1 MFEYST
7 FETHLKSKKFGRHIK
22 YFQTI
27 SSTNNEAK
35 KHLDKNDQHGYVI
48 ITKNQTNGRGRRNN
62 KWFSI
67 PNKSLTFS
75 IIINKHKIKNNQL
88 LSIIPAIAIT
98 NAIKKVSNIQCA
110 IKWPNDIILNNKKI
124 GGILIETKFDY
135 IVIGIGLNVNEKH
148 NELNTQIEKS
158 SSSLKNNNS
167 EEIKLELLL
176 ATILNELEKSFEAE
190 EKHLV
195 NQWTKYC
202 NHINQNIQ
210 FHEKNK
216 LISGLFTGI
225 NQNGQ
230 AIINI
235 NNHTEFVSSGIIE
248 I

>member
-1 MFEYST
+1 M
-7 FETHLKSKKFGRHIK
+7 
-22 YFQTI
+22 
-27 SSTNNEAK
+27 
-35 KHLDKNDQHGYVI
+35 
-48 ITKNQTNGRGRRNN
+48 
-62 KWFSI
+62 
-67 PNKSLTFS
+67 
-75 IIINKHKIKNNQL
+75 
-88 LSIIPAIAIT
+88 
-98 NAIKKVSNIQCA
+98 
-110 IKWPNDIILNNKKI
+110 
-124 GGILIETKFDY
+124 
-135 IVIGIGLNVNEKH
+135 NEKH

-235 NNHTEFVSSGIIE
+235 NNHTEFISSGIIE